1 MKPKIKEA
9 MDTTTA
15 AYRTRMLLSREELK
29 KVRLMSRLRVIEP
42 LIDSDCFVVIS
53 PRVASESP

>member
-1 MKPKIKEA
+1 MNPQVKEA

-15 AYRTRMLLSREELK
+15 AYRTRILLSREELK
-29 KVRLMSRLRVIEP
+29 SKTNVSAARIEP
-42 LIDSDCFVVIS
+42 LIDSDCFVVIR